1 MSDQPGNDMINPNSL
16 RAARKRREMTQED
29 LAYALK
35 CSKDTV
41 SRWERG
47 TSKRVRPRYRD
58 TLCDTL
64 RVKWEKLTTPP
75 EQHEGSLYRSL
86 MAKVPI
92 SRKFRTSVLLAA
104 KRYGVPPHYVLDIA
118 PLLFVIVAERSLLAR
133 RRQLDA
139 VYDVFD
145 EAELKLR
152 GNCAHL
158 GGIIAACG
166 IGAEDQ
172 LHEEEKSLENRDVFG
187 RDITYKCWDEGDEGP
202 FIHFVNEL
210 VKGLPEGAVSG
221 IDSLDGDMIDD
232 YTIAADTLA
241 DCMGLPNEL
250 EQESSLIG
258 YVRCGTIDLNE
269 CMRIR
274 RERDE
279 DGYRQWLSDELER
292 ADQEQQ
298 SLPELFG
305 FDEDK
310 ADTPESEAQQ

>member
-1 MSDQPGNDMINPNSL
+1 MRGHPDIDMINPKAL
-16 RAARKRREMTQED
+16 QAARKRRGMTQED
-29 LAYALK
+29 LAKALR

-47 TSKRVRPRYRD
+47 ASRRVRTRLQKA
-58 TLCDTL
+58 LCNTL
-64 RVKWEKLTTPP
+64 RVKWVKLTTPP

-86 MAKVPI
+86 VAKVPI
-92 SRKFRTSVLLAA
+92 SRRFRTSVLLAA

-118 PLLFVIVAERSLLAR
+118 PLLFVIVAERSLLER
-133 RRQLDA
+133 RKQLDA
-139 VYDVFD
+139 VNDVFK
-145 EAELKLR
+145 EAKQKLR
-152 GNCAHL
+152 GNCDHL
-158 GGIIAACG
+158 GEIIAARS
-166 IGAEDQ
+166 IGAENQ
-172 LHEEEKSLENRDVFG
+172 LDEEKKSLDNSDVFG
-187 RDITYKCWDEGDEGP
+187 RDITYEFWNEGNEGP
-202 FIHFVNEL
+202 FIHFVRGL
-210 VKGLPEGAVSG
+210 VKELPEGAVSG

-250 EQESSLIG
+250 EQESSLID
-258 YVRCGTIDLNE
+258 YVRRGTIDLNE

-274 RERDE
+274 RERNE
-279 DGYRQWLSDELER
+279 DGYRQWLADELER
-292 ADQEQQ
+292 ADQELQ